1 MNFEISILDI
11 LSGLLMEIPRF
22 SSDFKVSFGISS
34 LSREAPLDSNSSLYI
49 SFLSVVLADTEVMNV
64 NISAK

>member
-1 MNFEISILDI
+1 
-11 LSGLLMEIPRF
+11 MEIPRF

-49 SFLSVVLADTEVMNV
+49 SFLSVVLADTEVVNV